1 MAHAPIIVHVPAQ
14 AKEDNLPSVR
24 RFYQRLLDALAR
36 HGFDVATPDQLFPPP
51 SQTEL
56 APDRLHITYHT
67 RHTGANVINVKIGYL
82 PDYFYFDDSGYSG
95 WSMLAGRDLQ
105 AGVADGDAE
114 AYYARRVLP
123 WVRAGRSK
131 YAQPPLSPNML
142 APGYVAIFTQVQG
155 DLVLDLARHESRDMV
170 TAVLREARQLGIPA
184 VLKLHPRCTDAN
196 FRAFAFD
203 AARQYGAAIAHLNV
217 HQIIA
222 GARCVAVVN
231 SGAGFEALCHLKPV
245 LSFGASDYETAA
257 TPIHSLTELASAIAV
272 CEPDAA
278 RDLRIKR
285 FLFGYLNAQLDI
297 EDPAFATRVVERVE
311 RKLATGK
318 S

>member
-14 AKEDNLPSVR
+14 AKEDNLPTVR
-24 RFYQRLLDALAR
+24 RFYQRLLDALTR
-36 HGFDVATPDQLFPPP
+36 HNFDVATPDQPFPPP

-56 APDRLHITYHT
+56 APDCLHITYHT
-67 RHTGANVINVKIGYL
+67 RHTGANVVNVKIGYL

-105 AGVADGDAE
+105 TGIADGEAG
-114 AYYARRVLP
+114 AYYAQHIVPRVST
-123 WVRAGRSK
+123 GQSK
-131 YAQPPLSPNML
+131 YAQPRLSPHML
-142 APGYVAIFTQVQG
+142 APGYIAIFTQVQG

-170 TAVLREARQLGIPA
+170 TAVLHEARQFGIPSL
-184 VLKLHPRCTDAN
+184 LKLHPRCTDAN
-196 FRAFAFD
+196 FRAFAVD
-203 AARQYGAAIAHLNV
+203 AARQYGAVIANLNV

-245 LSFGASDYETAA
+245 LSFGASDYEAA
-257 TPIHSLTELASAIAV
+257 TTPIHSLTEIASAIAA
-272 CEPDAA
+272 CDPDVT

-297 EDPAFATRVVERVE
+297 EDPAFATRVIERVE

-318 S
+318 L